1 MPEIP
6 NNELPTSFWIIGGV
20 FLLWNFLGLMIYYDQ
35 VTMSPEVLADTFNA
49 AQQAFLEDMPLWAT
63 SAYAIAVTAG
73 VIASLLLL
81 VRNALALP
89 AFIVSLAGVIV
100 QDLNSFVMS
109 DGLAVWGSS
118 ALYLPTLVLV
128 LCVVEIWYS
137 RSAKAKGWIS

>member
-1 MPEIP
+1 MSEIP

-35 VTMSPEVLADTFNA
+35 VTMSPEVLAETFSV

-89 AFIVSLAGVIV
+89 IFIVSLAGVIV
-100 QDLNSFVMS
+100 QDLNSFVLS
-109 DGLAVWGSS
+109 DGLAVWGTS

-137 RSAKAKGWIS
+137 RSAKAKGWLS

>member
-1 MPEIP
+1 MSEIP
-6 NNELPTSFWIIGGV
+6 NNELPASFWIIGGV
-20 FLLWNFLGLMIYYDQ
+20 FLLWNFLGLMIYYEQ

-49 AQQAFLEDMPLWAT
+49 AQQAFLQDKPLWAT

-89 AFIVSLAGVIV
+89 VFIVSLAGVIV
-100 QDLNSFVMS
+100 EDLNSFVLS

-118 ALYLPTLVLV
+118 ALYLPTLVFV